1 MGVDI
6 SVFIEKRDKDTGK
19 WNVLGFDDIVYDGR
33 DYGLFGILA
42 NVRNNSGALQPP
54 RGLPDD
60 VSDTLK
66 KQYDTFDYFSST
78 YYDFCELELAS
89 YVLCVTGELL
99 VQANLAHINNDDC
112 VVSVCGVEMA
122 TSIDYNIRQF
132 HSLSL
137 FIEDVKKFIRSH
149 DGCNTDDIVP
159 NEYRIVMWFDS

>member
-6 SVFIEKRDKDTGK
+6 SVFIEKRDKKTGEWK
-19 WNVLGFDDIVYDGR
+19 VLGFDDVVYDGR

-60 VSDTLK
+60 VSDKLK
-66 KQYDTFDYFSST
+66 RLYDELDYFSAT

-89 YVLCVTGELL
+89 YILYETGELL
-99 VQANLAHINNDDC
+99 VNSHIAHPNGNDC

-122 TSIDYNIRQF
+122 TSIDYNINQF
-132 HSLSL
+132 YSLNS
-137 FIEDVKKFIRSH
+137 FVSAVKKFIGLH
-149 DGCNTDDIVP
+149 DGCNTDHIVP
-159 NEYRIVMWFDS
+159 NEYRIVIWFDS

>member
-6 SVFIEKRDKDTGK
+6 NVYIEKRDKKTGK
-19 WNVLGFDDIVYDGR
+19 WNVLGFDDTVYDGR

-42 NVRNNSGALQPP
+42 NVRSNSGALQPP
-54 RGLPDD
+54 RGLPND
-60 VSDTLK
+60 VSDALK
-66 KQYDTFDYFSST
+66 RQYDTFAYFSPT

-89 YVLCVTGELL
+89 YVLYETGELL
-99 VQANLAHINNDDC
+99 VQANLAHINRDDC

-132 HSLSL
+132 YSLSL